1 MENSQ
6 KQVNENIL
14 RSWLIPTTI
23 FLIALSVRIIGLKF
37 GFPLLTHH
45 DEQYI
50 INPLV
55 EMSKKHTLDSG
66 LYNRPNQIL
75 YTVLFGYLNLISKLL
90 FNKNFGWAFDADP
103 LFFYFHARLVIAF
116 FGALIPVIAWKIGKL
131 FKGVDFSLPAA
142 ILTCFYP
149 SYIVHSHYI
158 TGDVINTVFS
168 LAIIMFCLMYLK
180 NENKL
185 WLILAC
191 IGVGLNTVEK
201 YPGILTYGIVLVTIG
216 IKVFSH
222 KKQHHRINWQ
232 FFFREIAITLTVVIL
247 SMFIFA
253 PHLFFKLDQIR
264 EILIYESRSTHLGAD
279 NLNWFGNML
288 FYLKVFIN
296 SAGWIVFLFAL
307 AGIILSVA
315 SKQPAMLLLYFGA
328 GYWVALSK
336 LGLHWERWS
345 LPMMITPLLLAAFSI
360 TKLWETIKSRKIVKV
375 LVTVF
380 LIVFFSLYALNG
392 LTSSVLLT
400 WQDTRVVALDFLNK
414 NNITMENSIS
424 EGYTPFYPRYAG
436 RIFDFNYN
444 DPGQIQYVILS
455 SNIYGR
461 YEAEPDRYKTENDY
475 YSDLRAEAT
484 LIAEFLPSMK
494 PDNPWEQLIVTVDY
508 FSNLV
513 RGTKTTYTTGPTIQ
527 VFKIP

>member
-1 MENSQ
+1 
-6 KQVNENIL
+6 
-14 RSWLIPTTI
+14 
-23 FLIALSVRIIGLKF
+23 
-37 GFPLLTHH
+37 
-45 DEQYI
+45 
-50 INPLV
+50 
-55 EMSKKHTLDSG
+55 
-66 LYNRPNQIL
+66 
-75 YTVLFGYLNLISKLL
+75 
-90 FNKNFGWAFDADP
+90 
-103 LFFYFHARLVIAF
+103 
-116 FGALIPVIAWKIGKL
+116 
-131 FKGVDFSLPAA
+131 
-142 ILTCFYP
+142 
-149 SYIVHSHYI
+149 
-158 TGDVINTVFS
+158 
-168 LAIIMFCLMYLK
+168 MYLK
-180 NENKL
+180 NEKKL

-380 LIVFFSLYALNG
+380 LIVFFSLFALNG

-444 DPGQIQYVILS
+444 NPGQIRYVILS